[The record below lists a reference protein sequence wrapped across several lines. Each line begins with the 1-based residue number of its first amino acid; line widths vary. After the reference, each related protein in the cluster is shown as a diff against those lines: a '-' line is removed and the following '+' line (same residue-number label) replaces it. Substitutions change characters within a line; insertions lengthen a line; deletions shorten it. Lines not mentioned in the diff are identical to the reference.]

1 MRHTGLFI
9 LSFIGDK
16 NSNIPS
22 FLSTFWCPLFFF
34 LIFNGHIL
42 HKKRKKY
49 HFHIIIENMIW
60 KKNCSGGESNPRSF
74 SYGAKV
80 QTTTPTGLTI
90 LSSLYERAIEAIT
103 FLKISIFFLH
113 FVKNTKSSNT
123 LWPNFFTSMLSDVY
137 SMPTTKH
144 FFCKLLQK
152 NLKSKNVTW
161 GTK

>member
-22 FLSTFWCPLFFF
+22 FLSTFWCALFFF
-34 LIFNGHIL
+34 LFLMVISYT
-42 HKKRKKY
+42 KKEKKY

-60 KKNCSGGESNPRSF
+60 KKIAQEGNR
-74 SYGAKV
+74 
-80 QTTTPTGLTI
+80 TPD
-90 LSSLYERAIEAIT
+90 LSVMGQKCKPLLQLDLLYLLLCIKKWLQAIT

-152 NLKSKNVTW
+152 NFKSKNVTW